1 MRLIMDIRS
10 KIDMLR
16 EERGWSRS
24 ELAKKI
30 GISYTALQNWY
41 NEKDYFPSLKVIDE
55 ICHVFDITKARLFA
69 DIDTAELS
77 GDQMELLDLYD
88 KLTEKQKE
96 GILQI
101 IKAIVLV

>member
-1 MRLIMDIRS
+1 M
-10 KIDMLR
+10 
-16 EERGWSRS
+16 
-24 ELAKKI
+24 
-30 GISYTALQNWY
+30 
-41 NEKDYFPSLKVIDE
+41 IDE

-69 DIDTAELS
+69 DIDTDELS

>member
-1 MRLIMDIRS
+1 M
-10 KIDMLR
+10 
-16 EERGWSRS
+16 
-24 ELAKKI
+24 
-30 GISYTALQNWY
+30 
-41 NEKDYFPSLKVIDE
+41 
-55 ICHVFDITKARLFA
+55 FDITKARLFA
-69 DIDTAELS
+69 DIDTDELS